1 MSRSGE
7 TWLSILGPGVLL
19 LCALSGRAQSGQITS
34 GIQGFTLPN
43 GMHLVIAVR
52 PEMQLV
58 AVNLT
63 VNLGSI
69 DDQPGQS
76 GMAHMLEH
84 VTLSGST
91 TIGSLDPEAE
101 AEALSELDKA
111 HAALA
116 SEQQKSNPDPAVLTA
131 LERAINQRQE
141 VATHNAESG
150 EILGGRLEERG
161 AVGLNATTSPDAT
174 QFFASIPTSEVE
186 LWIALE
192 AERLRHPILRR
203 FYSERNVVLREIA
216 GLTGGR
222 QTPQERL
229 LGALFPGAPVSQ
241 PLAGNPQDIQRID
254 RALALTYFYRYYRPE
269 NIAIAVVGSVN
280 PDEVRQL
287 CLRYFGD
294 WRPAGSK
301 APLRSQREN
310 PSQPASS
317 AISGFKH
324 AQGPVLFFAFPQP
337 ATTPAEDAAI
347 EAISELINSE
357 DLSPLNQQLI
367 QKQSIA
373 WNIGATPR
381 YPSEKQTAIFLLH
394 VYGRA
399 GTADRA
405 LVPQTSMLLSSL
417 STSADEDIQGA
428 ILSAQMHA
436 AAQREEPP
444 ALASVLAFHQAVHG
458 DWRVPFQRM
467 EELQILKV
475 ESVRAA
481 ARRLFKGLP
490 SETQVTVRRQ
500 E

>member
-7 TWLSILGPGVLL
+7 TWLRVLRPAVLL
-19 LCALSGRAQSGQITS
+19 LCGLSGGAQSGQITS

-69 DDQPGQS
+69 DDPLGQS
-76 GMAHMLEH
+76 GMAHLLEH

-91 TIGSLDPEAE
+91 TIGSLNPEVEAE
-101 AEALSELDKA
+101 VLSELDRA

-131 LERAINQRQE
+131 LERSIIDRQE
-141 VATHNAESG
+141 AATRNAESG

-161 AVGLNATTSPDAT
+161 AVGLNATTSADAT
-174 QFFASIPTSEVE
+174 QFFASIPPSELE
-186 LWIALE
+186 LWISLE

-203 FYSERNVVLREIA
+203 FYSERNVVVREIA

-222 QTPQERL
+222 PTPQERL
-229 LGALFPGAPVSQ
+229 LGDLFPGAPVAQ
-241 PLAGNPQDIQRID
+241 PLAGNPQHIQRID
-254 RALALTYFYRYYRPE
+254 RPMALTYFYRYYRPE
-269 NIAIAVVGSVN
+269 NIAIAMVGNVN
-280 PDEVRQL
+280 PEEIGRL
-287 CLRYFGD
+287 CIRYFGD
-294 WRPAGSK
+294 WRPEGSK

-317 AISGFKH
+317 VIRSFNS
-324 AQGPVLFFAFPQP
+324 AQGPIVLFAFPQP
-337 ATTPAEDAAI
+337 AATLAEGAAI

-357 DLSPLNQQLI
+357 DLSSLNQRLV

-373 WNIGATPR
+373 WDVGATSR
-381 YPSEKQTAIFLLH
+381 YPSEKQTAVFLLH
-394 VYGRA
+394 VYGKA
-399 GTADRA
+399 GTSDRA
-405 LVPQTSMLLSSL
+405 LVQQTSRLLSSL

-428 ILSAQMHA
+428 ILSAEMHA
-436 AAQREEPP
+436 VAQLDDPP
-444 ALASVLAFHQAVHG
+444 ALASALAFHQAVHG

-467 EELQILKV
+467 EELQSLKV
-475 ESVRAA
+475 ENVRAA

-490 SETQVTVRRQ
+490 SETQVTVRRR